1 MDRESITVALGD
13 REFKVEALS
22 IRESKGWRHKFSER
36 LQPLLDILPTLPD
49 VDITKPEELV
59 KLTPVVQG
67 LLTDYLDE
75 AIEVLFEYSPALN
88 EEREWIEDNAT
99 EKEAIAALMGVLKLA
114 NPFPLA
120 GLSGVVTGPPTG
132 PTSSKSASRSG
143 ASKRR
148 SSKT

>member
-1 MDRESITVALGD
+1 MDKENITVALGD

-75 AIEVLFEYSPALN
+75 AIEVLFEYSPVLN

-114 NPFPLA
+114 NPFPLG
-120 GLSGVVTGPPTG
+120 GLSEVATGPPTG

>member
-1 MDRESITVALGD
+1 MDKESVTVLLGD
-13 REFKVEALS
+13 KEFKVEALS
-22 IRESKGWRHKFSER
+22 IKDSKGWRHKFSER
-36 LQPLLDILPTLPD
+36 LQPLLDVLPTLPD

-75 AIEVLFEYSPALN
+75 AIEVLFEYSPLLR
-88 EEREWIEDNAT
+88 EEREWIEDHAT
-99 EKEAIAALMGVLKLA
+99 EKQAVAALLGVLKMA

-120 GLSGVVTGPPTG
+120 GLSEAVNGPPTG
-132 PTSSKSASRSG
+132 PTSSRLASRSG

-148 SSKT
+148 SSKN

>member
-1 MDRESITVALGD
+1 MDRENITVTLGD
-13 REFKVEALS
+13 REFEVEALS
-22 IRESKGWRHKFSER
+22 IRESKSWRHKFSER